1 MTIEMTCTRRAALGG
16 LCGAGL
22 LGLTPALAETPAKA
36 PATPWAVRT
45 RRGGR
50 SGQPDRYRLEIPA
63 GTLNTPTVGIRLDM
77 ATFAAGKGKVE
88 SGGVRVTA
96 RAPGAAKA
104 REIRRETTA
113 WDQATGALNIGL
125 AEAIPPTHAIA
136 ITLDV
141 RNPEAGT
148 VYIKSETRASNDGGA
163 WLGLA
168 VWTLEIAP

>member
-1 MTIEMTCTRRAALGG
+1 MTIETLCTRRAALGG

-22 LGLTPALAETPAKA
+22 LALTPALAETPAKA
-36 PATPWAVRT
+36 PAAPWTVRT

-63 GTLNTPTVGIRLDM
+63 GTLKAPTAGIRLDM
-77 ATFAAGKGKVE
+77 ATFAARKGKVE

-113 WDQATGALNIGL
+113 WDQATGALNIRL
-125 AEAIPPTHAIA
+125 AEPIPPTDAIA
-136 ITLDV
+136 VTLDV
-141 RNPEAGT
+141 RNPAAGT
-148 VYIKSETRASNDGGA
+148 VHIKGEARAPGEGGK
-163 WLGLA
+163 WLAVA
-168 VWTLEIAP
+168 VWTLEIVP